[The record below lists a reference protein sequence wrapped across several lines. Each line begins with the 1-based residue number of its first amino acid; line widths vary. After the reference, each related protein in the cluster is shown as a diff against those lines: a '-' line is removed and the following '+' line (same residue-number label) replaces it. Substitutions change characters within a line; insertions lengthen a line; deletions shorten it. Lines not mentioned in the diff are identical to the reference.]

1 MMGFRLNIAT
11 EAPTKDNDSMYMFNK
26 DFILVEG
33 GAWESNIFDIPDE
46 NSKDINWTKAECKT
60 YPECFMCDCS
70 DHTWTKINVEDLN
83 GKDKQLKNNPSDSRG
98 YRLADRIAVFA
109 KCKYHILP
117 QTLFLFWNPVLYREC
132 PFQSQIWCAVLLALP
147 SYLYQG
153 HPSWS

>member
-33 GAWESNIFDIPDE
+33 GAWESDIFDILDE

-83 GKDKQLKNNPSDSRG
+83 GKDKQLKNNCN
-98 YRLADRIAVFA
+98 IAFA
-109 KCKYHILP
+109 
-117 QTLFLFWNPVLYREC
+117 FLTNEIPDEDYETMEYCSYDYIVNHKHRDY
-132 PFQSQIWCAVLLALP
+132 IWFNIC
-147 SYLYQG
+147 
-153 HPSWS
+153 